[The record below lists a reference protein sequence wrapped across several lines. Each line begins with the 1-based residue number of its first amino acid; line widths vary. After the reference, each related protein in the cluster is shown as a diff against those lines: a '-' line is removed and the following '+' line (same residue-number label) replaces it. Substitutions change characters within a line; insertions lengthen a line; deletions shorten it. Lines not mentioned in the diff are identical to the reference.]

1 MAFDL
6 EMVVSATGAKVSHRG
21 AAQFSAGVIDGRN
34 VPKGALFFAI
44 KGENHDGHDFVGQ
57 AVAGGADGVVVHK
70 GRRIEGTASA
80 TVIEVDDTVK
90 ALGQVARAH
99 RETMKDLKLVAI
111 TGSNGKTTTK
121 EMTASILSSH
131 IDSVLKTEGNLNNH
145 LGVPLTLLRLQ
156 KEHRYAVVEMGMSG
170 LGEIEY
176 LVSLA
181 KPDVAVVVCIAP
193 VHLEQLKTI
202 ENIAK
207 AKAEIWST
215 GAVGV
220 APADEELLRPYWPKK
235 RITFGQRG
243 RASVG
248 IDEVTAGPQGVGFT
262 LHLEGLTSRQG
273 VNVSLPL
280 VGAHNAMDAAA
291 AAAAARALDVGE
303 GPILDGLSK
312 VRPAKHRS
320 QLVPAG
326 DRVILDDCYNAS
338 PLSTRAALDA
348 LVSVAV
354 RKKIAVLGDML
365 ELGPESAALHA
376 QIGEYAAERVDQLI
390 AFGPQAKHIADAARA
405 KLGDRVLHTE
415 DPNDAAER
423 VLEVSGA
430 GDVILVKASRGMR
443 LERVIDKLLEKLR

>member
-1 MAFDL
+1 MIDL
-6 EMVVSATGAKVSHRG
+6 DLIVSATGGRVSHRG
-21 AAQFSAGVIDGRN
+21 AAKFSTGVIDGRN
-34 VPKGALFFAI
+34 VPKGALFFAV
-44 KGENHDGHDFVGQ
+44 KGENHDGHDFAGQ
-57 AVAGGADGVVVHK
+57 AVAGGADGVVIQRGKAVS
-70 GRRIEGTASA
+70 GTASA

-99 RETMKDLKLVAI
+99 RESMRNLKVVAI

-121 EMTASILSSH
+121 EMTASILSSQV
-131 IDSVLKTEGNLNNH
+131 DAVLKTEGNLNNH

-156 KEHRYAVVEMGMSG
+156 PEHRYAVVEMGMSG

-202 ENIAK
+202 ENIAR

-215 GAVGV
+215 GAIGV
-220 APADEELLRPYWPKK
+220 APADEELLKSHWPKK
-235 RITFGQRG
+235 TITFGK
-243 RASVG
+243 RAHANVG
-248 IDEVTAGPQGVGFT
+248 IDDVTAGPHGVGFT
-262 LHLEGLTSRQG
+262 LHLEGLTSHQG

-320 QLVPAG
+320 QLIVAG

-354 RKKIAVLGDML
+354 KKKIAVIGDML
-365 ELGPESAALHA
+365 ELGPESTALHA
-376 QIGEYAAERVDQLI
+376 EIGAYAAERVDELI
-390 AFGPQAKHIADAARA
+390 AFGPQAKHVAEAAA
-405 KLGDRVLHTE
+405 KKMGSHVLHTD
-415 DPNDAAER
+415 DPNDAADR

-443 LERVIDKLLEKLR
+443 LERVIDRLLEKLS